1 MAETFNL
8 LAGLKGP
15 GITITGSA
23 SIDLSDLALAVAEGI
38 AEQASENLPGK
49 TPGGDTL
56 PITKD
61 GEGTPPRGKV
71 TGRFAKSW
79 KARKT
84 ASGAEAVADPEPGQA
99 ERVYGDAD
107 LFSQR
112 GIDQP
117 RVKAAL
123 QRAADRAVKGK

>member
-8 LAGLKGP
+8 LAGLQGP

-23 SIDLSDLALAVAEGI
+23 SIDLSDLALAGAEGI
-38 AEQASENLPGK
+38 AEQATENLPGK
-49 TPGGDTL
+49 TPGGDPL

-61 GEGTPPRGKV
+61 SHGQHARGKV

-99 ERVYGDAD
+99 ETNRRSKRHSNARQTV
-107 LFSQR
+107 R
-112 GIDQP
+112 
-117 RVKAAL
+117 
-123 QRAADRAVKGK
+123 